1 MATNVVNRGGVPNV
15 NAPLVD
21 PQTGQLTQPW
31 YQFFVSLGNLSG
43 QIDFG
48 TAPPSRGAWD
58 RGDVRFNSAAAV
70 GQPKG
75 WQCTV
80 AGTPGT
86 WVSMGNL

>member
-1 MATNVVNRGGVPNV
+1 MASNRGGVPSI
-15 NAPLVD
+15 ASPLVD
-21 PQTGQLTQPW
+21 QSSGQLSQPW
-31 YQFFVSLGNLSG
+31 YQYFIGLSLPL
-43 QIDFG
+43 DFDTAIPTRG
-48 TAPPSRGAWD
+48 TWPRGW
-58 RGDVRFNSAAAV
+58 VRFNSLPAV